1 MIKLVREH
9 LFKNNEL
16 INMLDE
22 NDSIFYIDKPEKR
35 NDKTYIVIKDKL
47 LSGKY
52 IEEYQL
58 TFHIVSPSP
67 HLAKNIE
74 KELISYLNDPRGEVI
89 IRNKDTF
96 ISNIQVLNGGGTI
109 RTPQNDYLSVVYFI
123 AKK

>member
-58 TFHIVSPSP
+58 TFHIVSPF
-67 HLAKNIE
+67 HI
-74 KELISYLNDPRGEVI
+74 
-89 IRNKDTF
+89 
-96 ISNIQVLNGGGTI
+96 
-109 RTPQNDYLSVVYFI
+109 
-123 AKK
+123 